1 MNWRIVIALLVITF
15 AAGWYVN
22 GLRHEQK
29 ADELELAH
37 SAELIAERAR
47 NAALT
52 TNLQKERQNAEH
64 ALNTLLDRPAPRV
77 RLPICPPGEAHSAG
91 GSALPTAA
99 AERAD
104 HRSQEI
110 LDDATRRLD
119 SKAAEWSRAIEA
131 CRVVMGWALN

>member
-1 MNWRIVIALLVITF
+1 MNWRVVVALLIVAF
-15 AAGWYVN
+15 GSGWYVN

-29 ADELELAH
+29 ANELELAH
-37 SAELIAERAR
+37 NAELIAERAK
-47 NAALT
+47 NTTLT

-77 RLPICPPGEAHSAG
+77 RLPVCPPGEASSASG
-91 GSALPTAA
+91 ITLPATTS
-99 AERAD
+99 ERAN

-119 SKAAEWSRAIEA
+119 SKAAEWSSAIEA
-131 CRVVMGWALN
+131 CRVVMGWARN